1 MTEEQS
7 KHISEIDARI
17 NTIEA
22 YLRDLKNERNKIIL
36 FDICENIL
44 TDDQMIRKLKGEEL

>member
-7 KHISEIDARI
+7 KRISEIDAHI